1 MSEDLILY
9 HIYDDDSG
17 HRYLIPKDEVSTL
30 REFINDLLQALDTS
44 HPFYEE
50 LYSDNLSG
58 YLEQYGRLEG
68 EEYYVVLASD
78 LNLDKFGLT
87 GDNV

>member
-9 HIYDDDSG
+9 HIYEDDSG

-30 REFINDLLQALDTS
+30 HEFIDDLLQALDTS
-44 HPFYEE
+44 HPFYDE

-58 YLEQYGRLEG
+58 YLDRYDCLEG
-68 EEYYVVLASD
+68 EDYYVVLASD
-78 LNLDKFGLT
+78 LGEE
-87 GDNV
+87 V

>member
-9 HIYDDDSG
+9 HIYEDDSG

-30 REFINDLLQALDTS
+30 HEFINDLLQALDTS

-78 LNLDKFGLT
+78 LNLDKFDLEGEI
-87 GDNV
+87 

>member
-68 EEYYVVLASD
+68 EEYYVVLASS
-78 LNLDKFGLT
+78 LEEK
-87 GDNV
+87 V

>member
-1 MSEDLILY
+1 MSKGLTLY
-9 HIYDDDSG
+9 YIYNDDSG

-30 REFINDLLQALDTS
+30 REFINDLSQALDTS
-44 HPFYEE
+44 HPFCDE

-58 YLEQYGRLEG
+58 YLENYDRLEG

-78 LNLDKFGLT
+78 LGEE
-87 GDNV
+87 V

>member
-1 MSEDLILY
+1 MSKELTLY

-30 REFINDLLQALDTS
+30 REFIDDLLQALDTS
-44 HPFYEE
+44 HPFYDE

-58 YLEQYGRLEG
+58 YLEQYDRLEG
-68 EEYYVVLASD
+68 EEYYVVLTSD
-78 LNLDKFGLT
+78 LKGEK
-87 GDNV
+87 V

>member
-1 MSEDLILY
+1 MSKELTLY

-78 LNLDKFGLT
+78 LEGLK
-87 GDNV
+87 

>member
-1 MSEDLILY
+1 MSKGLTLY
-9 HIYDDDSG
+9 YIYNDDSG

-44 HPFYEE
+44 HPFYDE

-58 YLEQYGRLEG
+58 YLEDYDRLEG
-68 EEYYVVLASD
+68 EEYYVVLTSD
-78 LNLDKFGLT
+78 LDGLK
-87 GDNV
+87 

>member
-1 MSEDLILY
+1 MSKELTLY

-68 EEYYVVLASD
+68 EECYVVLASS
-78 LNLDKFGLT
+78 LEEK
-87 GDNV
+87 V